1 MCCGRSCRWA
11 ARACRLPMRWR
22 CGCAWR
28 ACTASRTSSTTQR
41 RPTRRRASSPPRRA
55 LNDIGIML
63 LMVVDSVG
71 AERALSEVIR
81 RGATQDNVNNALI
94 ELMHC
99 ASFCRDRVGFARW
112 RERCEKRAADMPP
125 NIRADY
131 YLKQGIGQARFGQF
145 NKAEAL
151 MEKALEVER

>member
-1 MCCGRSCRWA
+1 
-11 ARACRLPMRWR
+11 
-22 CGCAWR
+22 
-28 ACTASRTSSTTQR
+28 
-41 RPTRRRASSPPRRA
+41 
-55 LNDIGIML
+55 
-63 LMVVDSVG
+63 MVGDSVG
-71 AERALSEVIR
+71 AERALSEVVR
-81 RGATQDNVNNALI
+81 RGATQDNVNNALV

-99 ASFCRDRVGFARW
+99 ASFRRDRVGFARW

-151 MEKALEVER
+151 MGWALEVASGAGLHEFEFRIERIRNELRDCERLLQGELTAAAEPVFDTEELREVSASLAQLVG